1 MRECW
6 LREWSPLSID
16 VIILDTVHQCL
27 DISEY
32 FIGGAHVTYSR
43 TTGCRKSWL
52 AIWSWLVVGMCWQFL
67 VCWRS
72 LVREVSITFSI
83 QLSPSSAKL

>member
-6 LREWSPLSID
+6 LREWSPLSIH

-27 DISEY
+27 DIREY
-32 FIGGAHVTYSR
+32 FMGGAHVTYSR

-52 AIWSWLVVGMCWQFL
+52 AICGWYVLADFGLLEEFGERGVNHLLYLTQS
-67 VCWRS
+67 
-72 LVREVSITFSI
+72 E
-83 QLSPSSAKL
+83 LS